1 VEGVSLADW
10 SQLAAQHMKAA
21 GWGEARECL
30 QRALADNPQDAQ
42 AWNRLGLVCKELGEL
57 EEAARCFARTAELAP
72 RSAGALCN
80 AASAQR
86 DLGRVDDALALLRR
100 ARAMAPDN
108 LDVLSAYLFTLNLT
122 TSVSREEI
130 FREHLETERILGGKE
145 KPWGERRSREKLKIA
160 YLSPDLRFHAVA
172 CFVEP
177 LLRHHDR
184 GAFEVSCYYLYPS
197 HDAVSRQLA
206 GLADRWTDCAKWP
219 GEQLARRIEADGID
233 ILVDL
238 AGHTDWNALPA
249 LALKPAPV
257 IATWLGYLNTS
268 GLRAVDFRIT
278 DRHTDPPGATERFHT
293 EKLARLPESQW
304 CRQPPASEPAVAR
317 LPDGLRL
324 GSFNK
329 GAKITAEVVELWA
342 AALRALPAARLL
354 LAGIEPGQRAR
365 IAQLFAGHGVGEA
378 RLEFAARVP
387 LEQFRRLH
395 DGVHFALDAYPYSG
409 ATTTLDSLWMGVPTL
424 TLAGEAPMSRSS
436 ASLLATLGMEDWI
449 CRSKEAF
456 VAAAMRHASDSKGL
470 AGLRASLRPSLE
482 SSILMDGPRFA
493 RQLEELYRRMW
504 RG

>member
-1 VEGVSLADW
+1 MN
-10 SQLAAQHMKAA
+10 AAS
-21 GWGEARECL
+21 WTEARECL
-30 QRALADNPQDAQ
+30 RNALADNPQDAQ
-42 AWNRLGLVCKELGEL
+42 AWNRLGLVCKEMGEL
-57 EEAARCFARTAELAP
+57 EEAARCFARTTELAP
-72 RSAGALCN
+72 HSAGALCN

-122 TSVSREEI
+122 PSVSREEI
-130 FREHLETERILGGKE
+130 FREHLETERILGGRAK
-145 KPWGERRSREKLKIA
+145 KWPARLPRAKLKVA

-197 HDAVSRQLA
+197 HDAVSRQLT

-249 LALKPAPV
+249 LALKPAPL

-293 EKLARLPESQW
+293 EDLARLPESQW
-304 CRQPPASEPAVAR
+304 CRQPPARQPAVSR
-317 LPDGLRL
+317 LPDALCL

-329 GAKITAEVVELWA
+329 ASKITAEVVALWA
-342 AALRALPAARLL
+342 ATLRALPAARLL
-354 LAGIEPGQRAR
+354 LVGIESAQRAR
-365 IAQLFAGHGVGEA
+365 IVQLFAAHGVGEA
-378 RLEFAARVP
+378 RLEFAGRLP
-387 LEQFRRLH
+387 LEEFRRQH
-395 DGVHFALDAYPYSG
+395 HGVHFALDAYPYSG

-424 TLAGEAPMSRSS
+424 TLAGDAPMSRSS
-436 ASLLATLGMEDWI
+436 ASLLATLGMDDWI
-449 CRSKEAF
+449 TRSGDAF
-456 VAAAMRHASDSKGL
+456 VAAAVGHAGNTEKL
-470 AGLRASLRPSLE
+470 AAVRSELRSRLE
-482 SSILMDGPRFA
+482 KSILMDGARFTS
-493 RQLEELYRRMW
+493 QLEALYRQMW
-504 RG
+504 HAAA